1 MRLAYKVWIEHNGKV
16 FGEGPYTLLKGVEE
30 TGSLNKAAS
39 RIGMSYNQAWRL
51 IKAIEGR
58 LGYPLIHRRVGGAA
72 GGGSEVTPQG
82 RLLMERYSFF
92 REGLKEQLEQLFQKH
107 FGQE

>member
-1 MRLAYKVWIEHNGKV
+1 MRLVFKVWIEHNGKA
-16 FGEGPYTLLKGVEE
+16 FGEGPYALLKGVVD

-51 IKAIEGR
+51 IKSIEGR
-58 LGYPLIHRRVGGAA
+58 LGYPLIQSRVGGAA

-82 RLLMERYSFF
+82 RILMEKYSFF
-92 REGLKEQLEQLFQKH
+92 REEVKENLEMLFQKH
-107 FGQE
+107 FGLG